1 LYGTGAAPRPGWQL
15 TDSQPAPKGNDM
27 NRSQH
32 LRRLAG
38 GLAAL
43 AGTLAALAAA
53 APPSSAMVPHPGAPA
68 VAPAVRTIVAGGM
81 PGWQITLIAL
91 GAALVAAT
99 AAVLLDRARARR
111 RNRGAQ
117 TGRPAAGAV
126 RPAASSRDASS
137 RDARRADHV
146 A

>member
-1 LYGTGAAPRPGWQL
+1 LYGAGATPRPGWQL
-15 TDSQPAPKGNDM
+15 TDSHPAPKGNDM

-32 LRRLAG
+32 LCRLAG

-43 AGTLAALAAA
+43 AGTVTALAAA

-91 GAALVAAT
+91 AAALVAAA
-99 AAVLLDRARARR
+99 AAVLLDRARAGR
-111 RNRGAQ
+111 RNRHRQMA
-117 TGRPAAGAV
+117 RAAAGAV
-126 RPAASSRDASS
+126 LPDAPSRDALRS
-137 RDARRADHV
+137 DHL